1 MTSIHSLYIG
11 DLVSFAK
18 LFRRYLD
25 QKRSLVNPLQCPD
38 RISRVLQSLT
48 LAWLRR
54 FTPRADVNPHIRI
67 QENQGVYLYTLT
79 TDETTSPIPTLT
91 LTVETHLLYTS
102 YQTISLS
109 DSSDS
114 INLFNL
120 IPLLGLKDIHMAM
133 EVYHMRLSQSPHE
146 SYEYSNYKTSPS
158 YTSLFQ
164 FYHAVAV
171 SSPLDHIILDQ
182 LLGIDPQTLAKSSVW
197 TKFLPGQAVREN
209 VDLSQFP
216 YLCEGDGM
224 QHVEVCYAILP
235 INTFYQHILSIRS
248 HPFVEQPFHTSYQ
261 HTLSTHPINT
271 PYQHRCYIN

>member
-1 MTSIHSLYIG
+1 MFI
-11 DLVSFAK
+11 
-18 LFRRYLD
+18 
-25 QKRSLVNPLQCPD
+25 
-38 RISRVLQSLT
+38 
-48 LAWLRR
+48 
-54 FTPRADVNPHIRI
+54 
-67 QENQGVYLYTLT
+67 YTLS
-79 TDETTSPIPTLT
+79 DETTSPIPTLT
-91 LTVETHLLYTS
+91 FTVETHLLYTS

-120 IPLLGLKDIHMAM
+120 IPFLGLKDIHMAM

-261 HTLSTHPINT
+261 HTLSTHPTKIGATSTEIERSDPRDSPKCQPQCSPIKLKCAQSNCSVKLKRAQSNC
-271 PYQHRCYIN
+271 PV